1 VAAALASGGPRCRL
15 VLVVGPSGVGKDTL
29 IDGARAVLAD
39 NPSVVFARREIT
51 RPSEAGGEAH
61 TPVDVEAFRARA
73 AAGDYLLCWEA
84 HGLGYGLPAVLAAEL
99 AAGRTVVA
107 NVSRTVLDEA
117 RSRFPGVR
125 IVSVTAEPEVVAA
138 RLARRSREDVEAVAR
153 RLARADIHAV
163 AGEDVVVL
171 PNNGDPREG
180 VTALVA
186 AIKG

>member
-1 VAAALASGGPRCRL
+1 MHPIFVKADKQAVPILFVTGKTFTETAKALGARELVFVKAAAAPSAPVAAPYPVQRGLTAAM
-15 VLVVGPSGVGKDTL
+15 KQ
-29 IDGARAVLAD
+29 
-39 NPSVVFARREIT
+39 
-51 RPSEAGGEAH
+51 AG
-61 TPVDVEAFRARA
+61 A

-125 IVSVTAEPEVVAA
+125 IVSVTAEPEAVAG